1 MCQEKFDL
9 NLFIFEM
16 KILFVFMGF
25 WQLEVLIGTPLTAT
39 YM

>member
-25 WQLEVLIGTPLTAT
+25 WQLEVLTGTS
-39 YM
+39 